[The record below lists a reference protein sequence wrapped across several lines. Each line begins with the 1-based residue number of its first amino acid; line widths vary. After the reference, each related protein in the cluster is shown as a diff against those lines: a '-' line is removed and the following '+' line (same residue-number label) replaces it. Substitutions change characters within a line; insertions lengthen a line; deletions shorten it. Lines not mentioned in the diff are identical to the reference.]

1 MDFYHRFDVIG
12 NQITGGQNI
21 VHAGVALGRTVTAG
35 DDAEF
40 TGCAA
45 RPIYSFFYGF
55 CHLAQVIVPWYEFVP
70 GIGDANQWAFQIIV
84 GIADGFKYTAVKR
97 PFRSS

>member
-1 MDFYHRFDVIG
+1 M
-12 NQITGGQNI
+12 
-21 VHAGVALGRTVTAG
+21 HAGVALGRTVTAG

-45 RPIYSFFYGF
+45 CPVYSFFDGF
-55 CHLAQVIVPWYEFVP
+55 CHLAQIVMTWYEFVP
-70 GIGDANQWAFQIIV
+70 GIGDANQWTLQIV
-84 GIADGFKYTAVKR
+84 VRIADGFKHTAVKR